1 MIRAGDLRD
10 RVTIQRDRIDR
21 ENGVE
26 TRTLE
31 TLAAA
36 EPAKGEALSGNELWR
51 AQQVN
56 SVVSWRWTF
65 RWPWFG
71 KLKSSDRI
79 IWPERSMRFEII
91 AIVPDMRYRDSVV
104 VDCKNLNA

>member
-1 MIRAGDLRD
+1 MIRAGNLREQ
-10 RVTIQRDRIDR
+10 VTIQRDRIDR

-31 TLAAA
+31 TLAEN
-36 EPAKGEALSGNELWR
+36 EPAKGEALTGNELWR

-56 SVVSWRWTF
+56 SVVTWRWTF
-65 RWPWFG
+65 RWQWFG

-79 IWPERSMRFEII
+79 IWPSRSMRFEIV
-91 AIVPDMRYRDSVV
+91 AIIPDMMRRDSVEV
-104 VDCKNLNA
+104 HCKNLNA